1 MHIDLRS
8 SSTSSSTQHLTFSL
22 TTDRPSTGSVSC
34 TDCTKITASLAI
46 VRQRNFSFYDS
57 YDIFFSKK
65 YRNQSQTELLNSNS
79 AFSKSFEIL
88 RVFCNHRKKI
98 FSLSCLS
105 ICETITEMSTQ
116 FSHFHTIRRN
126 WKDNQNS
133 SKDVKHYL
141 KRFVVVH
148 CVLIES
154 LK

>member
-34 TDCTKITASLAI
+34 TDCTKITASLAV
-46 VRQRNFSFYDS
+46 VRQRNFSFYYS

-105 ICETITEMSTQ
+105 ICETITELHSHTFIRLGVIGETTRTATKMLNITSRDSLQ
-116 FSHFHTIRRN
+116 FTVYSQRA
-126 WKDNQNS
+126 
-133 SKDVKHYL
+133 
-141 KRFVVVH
+141 
-148 CVLIES
+148 
-154 LK
+154 